1 MYANYHTH
9 TYRCGHASG
18 TEEDYIKNAIAGGI
32 KIMGFSDHVPFLF
45 PDGHQMGWKVQVEDS
60 EDYISTINSLK
71 EKYRDQIKIY
81 VGFEMEYYPE
91 HFENMLKFV
100 KGLGAQYLILGQHFI
115 KNEEEGRP
123 HSVAAGH
130 GEDDLVEYTDNVIEG
145 MKTGKFLYVAHP
157 DMLNYDGDIEVYR
170 REAKRLCMVAKKL
183 GIPLEINLLGVHDS
197 RHYPNE
203 VFWQIAGNI
212 GCKVIFGFDAHTAE
226 RAYDAESIEKAKVLV
241 EKYNLKLVDELD
253 IKGI

>member
-1 MYANYHTH
+1 
-9 TYRCGHASG
+9 
-18 TEEDYIKNAIAGGI
+18 
-32 KIMGFSDHVPFLF
+32 
-45 PDGHQMGWKVQVEDS
+45 
-60 EDYISTINSLK
+60 
-71 EKYRDQIKIY
+71 
-81 VGFEMEYYPE
+81 
-91 HFENMLKFV
+91 
-100 KGLGAQYLILGQHFI
+100 
-115 KNEEEGRP
+115 
-123 HSVAAGH
+123 
-130 GEDDLVEYTDNVIEG
+130 
-145 MKTGKFLYVAHP
+145 
-157 DMLNYDGDIEVYR
+157 
-170 REAKRLCMVAKKL
+170 MVAKKL